1 MTITS
6 SLLMA
11 FPLSDFGD
19 FLLCLEVGNCRFRQ
33 TEKPVEM
40 LHRSC
45 TSSACLSNRL
55 DSCGAIAVDKES
67 PSG

>member
-33 TEKPVEM
+33 TEKPVRNVAQE
-40 LHRSC
+40 LHKQ
-45 TSSACLSNRL
+45 CLP
-55 DSCGAIAVDKES
+55 I
-67 PSG
+67 